1 MFQFNKFGGISL
13 YGVEGMSGTGQIA
26 SERFRKDYEQNLN
39 ATEPVLM
46 FCWLGLPTFESM
58 NAKSHLNSYTLPL
71 FVGIRVVRE
80 GEGSRKGLEVCQMA
94 GQLNSLQSIDRT

>member
-1 MFQFNKFGGISL
+1 MFPFNKFGGIWS
-13 YGVEGMSGTGQIA
+13 YGGEGMSGRGQIA

-58 NAKSHLNSYTLPL
+58 NAKSHLNSYTLPP
-71 FVGIRVVRE
+71 VCGHQSSVVQERR
-80 GEGSRKGLEVCQMA
+80 GMK
-94 GQLNSLQSIDRT
+94 